1 MLSYKKEILLTLCD
15 LHPVFRPGP
24 CRVFHLFSFLCLGF
38 ILFWLSSF
46 CVLCPILLVS
56 LDYAHYCLCPWIMPN
71 IACVPG
77 LLCPILPVSMDYPL
91 LPVSLDY
98 AQYCLCPWI
107 MPNIACV
114 PRLCPIL
121 PMSLGYAQYCL
132 FPWIMPNIACVP
144 GLLCPILPVSMDYPL
159 LPVSLDY
166 AQYCLC
172 PWIMS
177 NIACVPG
184 LCPILPMSLDY
195 AQYCL
200 FPWIMPNIAYVP
212 GLCPILPVSL
222 DYAQYCLCPW
232 IIHYWLPLLFSLTY
246 FLCLSFLIP
255 FLKCTQSYNAS
266 SNTHLSH
273 WLQCLWYDVLIRSPI
288 DKCALDGHAI
298 FVLYTSRLICMSYNI
313 TIFHIFSGFCKWSCK
328 LWCRYEFTSIR
339 CIFVEIQSLIR
350 CYNCL
355 I

>member
-1 MLSYKKEILLTLCD
+1 MPRIFFPNTNKIFAWHDYDNHGWFLIRNRYCLLFVIYTRFLGRV
-15 LHPVFRPGP
+15 HVVF
-24 CRVFHLFSFLCLGF
+24 FIFLV
-38 ILFWLSSF
+38 F
-46 CVLCPILLVS
+46 CVLVFFCFDCLPFVS
-56 LDYAHYCLCPWIMPN
+56 CAQYCLCPWIMPN

-77 LLCPILPVSMDYPL
+77 LLCSILPVSLDYYAQYCLCPRIMPSIACVPGL
-91 LPVSLDY
+91 CPILPVSLDY

-107 MPNIACV
+107 IH
-114 PRLCPIL
+114 
-121 PMSLGYAQYCL
+121 YCL
-132 FPWIMPNIACVP
+132 CPWIMPNIAC
-144 GLLCPILPVSMDYPL
+144 
-159 LPVSLDY
+159 
-166 AQYCLC
+166 
-172 PWIMS
+172 
-177 NIACVPG
+177 
-184 LCPILPMSLDY
+184 
-195 AQYCL
+195 
-200 FPWIMPNIAYVP
+200 VP

-232 IIHYWLPLLFSLTY
+232 IIHYWLPLLVSLTY

-266 SNTHLSH
+266 SNTHLSY

-313 TIFHIFSGFCKWSCK
+313 TIFYIFSEFCTWSCK
-328 LWCRYEFTSIR
+328 LSCRYEFTSIR
-339 CIFVEIQSLIR
+339 CIFVEMQSLIR

>member
-1 MLSYKKEILLTLCD
+1 MLISEMPRIFFPNTNKIFAWHDYDNHGWFLIRNRYCLLFVIYTRFLGRV
-15 LHPVFRPGP
+15 HVVF
-24 CRVFHLFSFLCLGF
+24 FIFLV
-38 ILFWLSSF
+38 F
-46 CVLCPILLVS
+46 CVLVFFCFDCLPFVS
-56 LDYAHYCLCPWIMPN
+56 CAQYCLCPWIMPN

-77 LLCPILPVSMDYPL
+77 LLCSILPVSQ
-91 LPVSLDY
+91 DY

-107 MPNIACV
+107 MPNIAC
-114 PRLCPIL
+114 
-121 PMSLGYAQYCL
+121 
-132 FPWIMPNIACVP
+132 
-144 GLLCPILPVSMDYPL
+144 
-159 LPVSLDY
+159 
-166 AQYCLC
+166 
-172 PWIMS
+172 
-177 NIACVPG
+177 
-184 LCPILPMSLDY
+184 
-195 AQYCL
+195 
-200 FPWIMPNIAYVP
+200 VP

-232 IIHYWLPLLFSLTY
+232 IIHYWLPLLVSLTY

-266 SNTHLSH
+266 SNTHLSY

-313 TIFHIFSGFCKWSCK
+313 TIFYIFSEFCTWSCK
-328 LWCRYEFTSIR
+328 LSCRYEFTSIR
-339 CIFVEIQSLIR
+339 CIFVEMQSLIS